1 MAKKEYKLPEMK
13 KGYYLFWS
21 VCTQCM
27 YNCSVK
33 MEDESSRSYFNC
45 SKSNRRTDLQV
56 LEQGNRQLDGN
67 GLKLIIEVPESAEI
81 KQSIPS
87 GAITDNSGATVGY
100 VYSFCIEDSTD
111 EDYNDIYINVVGWKN
126 KG

>member
-1 MAKKEYKLPEMK
+1 MAKKEFKLPEMK

-27 YNCSVK
+27 YDCSVK
-33 MEDESSRSYFNC
+33 MEDETGCSYFSCN
-45 SKSNRRTDLQV
+45 KFNRSTNLQV
-56 LEQGNRQLDGN
+56 LEQNNRQLNGN
-67 GLKLIIEVPESAEI
+67 VLKLVVDVPASAEI

-87 GAITDNSGATVGY
+87 GAITDSNGETVGY